1 MHPPNP
7 NSNLVSRPIFCY
19 DLLADGAHTI
29 PPRAVAVLVY
39 WNVLSVIGLVLLI
52 GMFIG
57 VFQDGFVRLRRA
69 QQTQVKLFERVGAI
83 AAFSLLD
90 KEGDGQVSAKRFMAF
105 IEYLEK
111 NEGLAFVM
119 TPAELFDLLQ
129 VSRWVGG

>member
-1 MHPPNP
+1 M
-7 NSNLVSRPIFCY
+7 
-19 DLLADGAHTI
+19 
-29 PPRAVAVLVY
+29 Y